1 MAFKTLTILEKN
13 IGDPLD
19 SVLTTRRT
27 AAPQIIQ
34 PTYTFDPSD
43 MYGFFVPQS
52 SLGYGII
59 YNSTTKKWDVSV
71 GVAPGTYLR
80 ESSIGDGFVWNG
92 GLLVNDGYIGIYDVG
107 AGQST
112 IYTGYYNDHKYIYN
126 RTLVEG
132 TGIVISLI
140 PGGAIQIDCSVEGM
154 DYDYIDGSLAARDAS
169 ITRLFNWNISQDAS
183 IQNIDTSIALLNL
196 WNVNQDTSI
205 ALLNLWNVNQD
216 ISIAWLDN
224 ARRLDLLRDVSI
236 VDVSHNNLLEYD
248 GNIGYWKNAFP
259 EEVDDYFYTKT
270 IIDAS
275 LLWVTTPTNSSTA
288 TQISFDRT
296 VGYVYGTID
305 SPISSAL
312 TMNSSGA
319 LLGVVD
325 LIIHKSAST
334 GISVPSTFKRLS
346 GSYDGSLNNFIY
358 VQYIDASNQLYT
370 ISHIQ

>member
-196 WNVNQDTSI
+196 WNVNQD
-205 ALLNLWNVNQD
+205 